1 MVIDLSWFKRE
12 HHLKTWPNTGK
23 CHECFWDIHLSKD
36 KNQKTVRKFL
46 ADVLE
51 GSEKSGPL
59 SGVQQKPEK
68 KHRDFKKKNAEWEIF
83 LGISDSTSLDNT
95 SRDLGRTFFFTPQ
108 EAFGQKKRW

>member
-36 KNQKTVRKFL
+36 KNQKAVRKFL
-46 ADVLE
+46 ADVLG

-59 SGVQQKPEK
+59 SGSNKNP
-68 KHRDFKKKNAEWEIF
+68 KKNIV
-83 LGISDSTSLDNT
+83 IS
-95 SRDLGRTFFFTPQ
+95 R
-108 EAFGQKKRW
+108 KKRRMGDFPGNLRQHFS

>member
-36 KNQKTVRKFL
+36 KNQKAVRKFL
-46 ADVLE
+46 ADVLG

-59 SGVQQKPEK
+59 SGSNKNP
-68 KHRDFKKKNAEWEIF
+68 KKNIVISRKKRRMGEIF

-95 SRDLGRTFFFTPQ
+95 SRDLGRTFFFTLQ